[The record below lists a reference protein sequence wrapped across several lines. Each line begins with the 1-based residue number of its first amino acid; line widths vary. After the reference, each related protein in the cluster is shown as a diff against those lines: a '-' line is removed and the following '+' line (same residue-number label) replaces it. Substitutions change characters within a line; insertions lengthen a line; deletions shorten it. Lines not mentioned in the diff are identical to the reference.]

1 MKTMKKKIKKTV
13 NKKSKVKK
21 VTKSA
26 KKSFSKASQTPDI
39 KTLGLLAAALVI
51 VVLAALFV
59 ARLGKGNITENGAK
73 NTTNQ
78 LENSEAVIKVPKVVS
93 QCPKNFYEKTNG
105 TYKIDAGKYPKE
117 NICQYYRTI
126 KGTTVKI
133 HNLQYN
139 NEVVAC
145 RFFNENGETSI
156 GETKYIHLGYEK
168 KACTQG
174 MYKN

>member
-13 NKKSKVKK
+13 NKKSTVKK

-26 KKSFSKASQTPDI
+26 KKSFSKDSQAPDI

-73 NTTNQ
+73 NTVNKT
-78 LENSEAVIKVPKVVS
+78 EIIVPKIVS
-93 QCPKNFYEKTNG
+93 QCPKSFYEKTNNI
-105 TYKIDAGKYPKE
+105 YKVDAAKYARTS
-117 NICQYYRTI
+117 ICQYYKTI
-126 KGTTVKI
+126 KGTTETI
-133 HNLQYN
+133 HNLQYT
-139 NEVVAC
+139 NEVTAC
-145 RFFNENGETSI
+145 RFFDQNGQKIS

-174 MYKN
+174 LYAKKQ